1 MDTNTNTRLNESFI
15 DLLEQLNVIMLKQGE
30 VFRAKAYQ
38 KAQETI
44 MEYNNDIFDCNQLK
58 NLPGIGPTI
67 MEKFN
72 EYVTTGT
79 LKVIER
85 EKNNPAN
92 LLTEIHGIGPKKAN
106 ELVKAGISNIE
117 ELRIKQDELLN
128 ATQKIGLKY
137 YDEISKRIPRSE
149 IKEYENIF
157 LQTVKNNEL
166 NMHMQIVGSYR
177 RGLESSGDIDVIIT
191 SNDKDNDIYN
201 KFIDSLLKDGIILE
215 VLSRGSNKCLVIT
228 RLNKDSLARRV
239 DFLFTP
245 LQEFPFAIL
254 YFTGSKIFNT
264 LMRHKALKKGFT
276 FNEHGMYKLDDKNK
290 KGQHVSHH
298 FSDEKSIFDFL
309 QLEYKEPWERIDGR
323 SVEEKVI
330 EEKVIKEIKVEEKV
344 IEVEEIKEI
353 NTIVIIKNKNKTLK
367 NNTFKQEE
375 LTKLIQSFKQI
386 GIIVLEHLTEK
397 QLNDIIKYTNKLY
410 HNHAN
415 DIVESKFI
423 LTDNEYD
430 IIKEFLK
437 EKYPNSLIL
446 QETGAPIA
454 IEKNKVTLPYEMPS
468 MDKIKP
474 DSGALESWTK
484 KYNGPYQISCKL
496 DGVSGLFVLDLE
508 NGTSKL
514 YTRGDGKNG
523 QDISHFI
530 PYFNLQN
537 INININNNNIDYK
550 QIVIRGEFI
559 IAKADFDTHLKS
571 NYSNPRNL
579 VAGII
584 NQKKIDENIKYVN
597 FVAYELIKPEL
608 KPSEQFAFLQNLNL
622 NVNLINLIDLIN
634 LEVVLNKT
642 INATDLTNEL
652 LSNELLEHRKSY
664 KYEIDGI
671 IVTDDKLYARQ
682 SGNPSHS
689 FAFKMIISDQIAEAK
704 VLDILWSP
712 SKDGYLKPRVR
723 IEPVK
728 LGGVNIEYI
737 TGNNALFI
745 ETNKIGIGAL
755 VQIIRSGDVIPK
767 IISVT
772 VPADIV
778 KMPNVPYK
786 WNNSHVDVLLE
797 EGDIN
802 SDFTVKEKNITG
814 FFRAI
819 NVDGLSSGNITR
831 IMNAGYDTVAKIVN
845 MSKEDYLKIDGFKD
859 KLTDKIYLGI
869 KDRLEQSSLKDL
881 MVGSNIFGRGFSEK
895 KIEIILN
902 EIPDIL
908 VVDLTKEEK
917 VSRVKDIKGMALK
930 SAEAFVQKIDDF
942 NIFLEEIGIGLHDKL
957 NKSTND
963 NSNSNSNSN
972 MSNIDSPLYSK
983 KIVLT
988 GSRDKSIID
997 FIKSVGGELV
1007 SSVNKNTF
1015 LVIAKTLDE
1024 DTGKANDARK
1034 LNIPIITISEFQN
1047 KYMI

>member
-1 MDTNTNTRLNESFI
+1 MDTNTNTNIRLNESFI

-58 NLPGIGPTI
+58 NLPGIGSTI

-106 ELVKAGISNIE
+106 ELVKSGISNIE

-137 YDEISKRIPRSE
+137 YDEISKRIPRQE
-149 IKEYENIF
+149 IQEYENIF

-166 NMHMQIVGSYR
+166 NLNTSMQIVGSYR

-191 SNDKDNDIYN
+191 SNDKDNDVYN
-201 KFIDSLLKDGIILE
+201 KFIDLLLKDGIILE

-276 FNEHGMYKLDDKNK
+276 FNEHGMYKLDEKNK
-290 KGQHVSHH
+290 KGQHVSYD

-323 SVEEKVI
+323 SVLEKEIKEEVKVEEI
-330 EEKVIKEIKVEEKV
+330 EEIKEIKE
-344 IEVEEIKEI
+344 IEEEIKEI

-367 NNTFKQEE
+367 NKSFKEDE
-375 LTKLIQSFKQI
+375 LTKLIQSFKQM
-386 GIIVLEHLTEK
+386 GIIVLEQLSEK

-430 IIKEFLK
+430 IVKEFLK
-437 EKYPNSLIL
+437 EKYPNSEIL
-446 QETGAPIA
+446 QETGAPLA

-537 INININNNNIDYK
+537 INSKNIDINYK

-559 IAKADFDTHLKS
+559 IAKEDFDTHLKS
-571 NYSNPRNL
+571 KYSNPRNL

-584 NQKKIDENIKYVN
+584 NQKKIDENIKYVH

-608 KPSEQFAFLQNLNL
+608 KPSEQFVFLQNLNL
-622 NVNLINLIDLIN
+622 NLIDLIN
-634 LEVVLNKT
+634 LEVVLNKNV
-642 INATDLTNEL
+642 NANDLTNEL

-671 IVTDDKLYARQ
+671 IVTDDKLYSRQ
-682 SGNPSHS
+682 SGNPNHS

-755 VQIIRSGDVIPK
+755 IQIIRSGDVIPK

-786 WNNSHVDVLLE
+786 WNNSHVDILLE

-908 VVDLTKEEK
+908 VINLTKEEK

-957 NKSTND
+957 NKSANG
-963 NSNSNSNSN
+963 NSNI
-972 MSNIDSPLYSK
+972 SNIDTNNPLYSK